1 MARLV
6 RSRAD
11 AALGRSGFLVA
22 QLTQHERPHLDEVI
36 EVIILLGR
44 WQGGLTNN
52 HVMRYRLYRHIMH
65 YMKLV

>member
-22 QLTQHERPHLDEVI
+22 QLTQHERPQLDEVI
-36 EVIILLGR
+36 EVIILIGR

-52 HVMRYRLYRHIMH
+52 NVMRYRNIMH